1 MAYVA
6 AVMEPRWKDLSN
18 EHSERRARAESAIK
32 LYSEGKSPQPLAV
45 VGGFRTG
52 KTELLY
58 HCFRY
63 GWSLGTPA
71 LYITLKGLLPRVR
84 DKRDLGSLRDIL
96 KSIVSEQMSLI
107 DKLLSAELKSDQAGS
122 LMLPEVGRYSPNPA
136 RFFEDL
142 TSVLKVQC
150 GNATANFKDAV
161 SSQKAILLV
170 DEMEEGYKELRQ
182 DYGDYPLRPVFDAI
196 IHGET
201 NFYLAMG
208 FDRNPE

>member
-71 LYITLKGLLPRVR
+71 LYITLKGQASQSKGQTGLRLLERHPQEHSVR
-84 DKRDLGSLRDIL
+84 
-96 KSIVSEQMSLI
+96 
-107 DKLLSAELKSDQAGS
+107 
-122 LMLPEVGRYSPNPA
+122 
-136 RFFEDL
+136 
-142 TSVLKVQC
+142 
-150 GNATANFKDAV
+150 
-161 SSQKAILLV
+161 AI
-170 DEMEEGYKELRQ
+170 EPY
-182 DYGDYPLRPVFDAI
+182 
-196 IHGET
+196 
-201 NFYLAMG
+201 
-208 FDRNPE
+208 